1 LYPTIGCDQIDIQRI
16 IPFNII
22 AIFITIP
29 ITVIGISGQNF
40 DTLQYFANK
49 LLVTAITAT
58 ILILFTRLL
67 THNQATV
74 LI

>member
-1 LYPTIGCDQIDIQRI
+1 DQIDIQRI

-40 DTLQYFANK
+40 DKLQYFANK

-58 ILILFTRLL
+58 ILILLTRLL